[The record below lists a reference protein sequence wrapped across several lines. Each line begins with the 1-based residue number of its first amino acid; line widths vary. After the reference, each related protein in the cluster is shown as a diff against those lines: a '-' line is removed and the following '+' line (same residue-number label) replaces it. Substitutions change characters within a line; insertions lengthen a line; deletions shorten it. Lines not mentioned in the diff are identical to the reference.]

1 VNDDLAPFFRDVW
14 NWWAD
19 NLGSRLAE
27 FETFLAFIWNWWAD
41 NLGSHLAEFETFLAF
56 LASHW
61 PLAVAGTVVWS
72 LWLYRFVASHRAGPI
87 VSAFRTSASVVVP
100 SYHEDPD
107 ILLKCPET
115 WRSAMRTNDIRLP
128 TLARMPRALII
139 MIIPVIAV
147 LVACSG
153 QPGPSP
159 EGGPA
164 REAAPSSSQKAPA
177 STKPAGNEP
186 AAPRGDWPDDAPP
199 AEVPAAWL
207 RYAQPEPLTCPAA
220 TVTVGDAV
228 SLTNALEAARP
239 GTVILLKR
247 GTYAG
252 KFVLRASGSEER
264 PIWLCGEKGAVIDGG
279 GIDNGYGLHLDRS
292 AWINVVGL
300 TVRNAQKGIMVDGG
314 KRVRIQ
320 DCTVRQVGDEGI
332 HLRASTVHSI
342 IQRNTVSDTGKR
354 REKFG
359 EGIYIGTAESNWGA
373 VTGGAADASDRNL
386 VIDNTIRGTTAEA
399 IDVKEGTSRG
409 VLARNTFDGSAM
421 TEKGGDS
428 WVDVKGNGW
437 LVADNQ
443 GTSAPRDGYQT
454 HEIVDGWGN
463 KNIFAGNKA
472 SKINQAP
479 QDGQGVGVGVRPALA
494 NVVTC
499 TNTTEGGPA
508 SNVECVEVS

>member
-1 VNDDLAPFFRDVW
+1 
-14 NWWAD
+14 
-19 NLGSRLAE
+19 
-27 FETFLAFIWNWWAD
+27 
-41 NLGSHLAEFETFLAF
+41 
-56 LASHW
+56 
-61 PLAVAGTVVWS
+61 VVWS

-87 VSAFRTSASVVVP
+87 VNAFRTSASVVVP
-100 SYHEDPD
+100 SYHADPD

-115 WRSAMRTNDIRLP
+115 WRSAMRTNDLRLP

-147 LVACSG
+147 LAACSG

-164 REAAPSSSQKAPA
+164 TEAAPSPSQKAPA
-177 STKPAGNEP
+177 PTQPAGNEP

-207 RYAQPEPLTCPAA
+207 RYAQPEPLTCPPA

-228 SLTNALEAARP
+228 SLADALEAARP

-252 KFVLRASGSEER
+252 KFMFRVSGSDER

-279 GIDNGYGLHLDRS
+279 GIDKGYGLHLDRS
-292 AWINVVGL
+292 AWINVIGL

-314 KRVRIQ
+314 KRIRIQ

-332 HLRASTVHSI
+332 HLRANTVESI

-359 EGIYIGTAESNWGA
+359 EGIYIGTAESNWRT

-386 VIDNTIRGTTAEA
+386 VIDNVIRGTTAEA

-472 SKINQAP
+472 SKINKAP
-479 QDGQGVGVGVRPALA
+479 QDGQGVGVGIRPPLA

-499 TNTTEGGPA
+499 TNTTEGDPA
-508 SNVECVEVS
+508 SNVECVKVS